1 MIGPKISLTNIKFI
15 VSYYMFKNIGH
26 KELKKVLATLVKDS
40 ILLLSSVPR
49 LPRKGY
55 KLIITFP
62 TNLIPSAVK
71 SLEISNNGNQTFNLD
86 FNY

>member
-1 MIGPKISLTNIKFI
+1 M
-15 VSYYMFKNIGH
+15 VKNIGH
-26 KELKKVLATLVKDS
+26 KELKKVLATLVKEG

-49 LPRKGY
+49 LPCKGY
-55 KLIITFP
+55 KLVIALP
-62 TNLIPSAVK
+62 TNLIPSALK